1 MNVVTRGMRNAFR
14 NGVRTFSIIFILALS
29 IGLALTMLIARQAVQ
44 SKINTV
50 KSSIGNTITISPAGA
65 RGFQGGGEPLT
76 ETELAKVT
84 STAHVVSVTKV
95 LQDRLDTTNS
105 NLVSA
110 IEAGSLGRRNNGGT
124 ASGAPT
130 PPAGAT
136 GGSTATRSF
145 TPPVFVIGTNTTD
158 GAILTGGGTVTM
170 KTGNK
175 FDATKDANVALV
187 GQSLAT
193 KNNLNVGST
202 FTAYGT
208 TVTVVG
214 IFDAGN
220 TFSNNSVVM
229 PLATVQRL
237 SDQVGQVSSAIV
249 QVDSITNLSAT
260 TASLQSVLG
269 TSVADVVS
277 QQDSSAQALAP
288 LENIKN
294 ISLYSLLGAVIAGAV
309 IILLTMMMIVRE
321 RRREIGV
328 LKAIGSSNAKVM
340 LQFVA
345 EAITF
350 TMIAAVV
357 GIGIGVAA
365 GSPVTKLLVTTSSNT
380 SQTAGPGQGRGFVRL
395 AGLGGQSLRN
405 VTANVSWTILLY
417 GFLAALVIAII
428 GSAIPA
434 WLIAKV
440 RPAEVMRAE

>member
-1 MNVVTRGMRNAFR
+1 MNVVTRGIRNAFR

-29 IGLALTMLIARQAVQ
+29 IGLALTMLVARQAVQ
-44 SKINTV
+44 AKINSV

-76 ETELAKVT
+76 EAELAKAAG
-84 STAHVVSVTKV
+84 TAHVVSVTKI
-95 LQDRLDTTNS
+95 LQDRLESTNS

-110 IEAGSLGRRNNGGT
+110 IDAGTLGRRNNGGT
-124 ASGAPT
+124 PSDVPAPPSGAN
-130 PPAGAT
+130 GGVAT
-136 GGSTATRSF
+136 TRSF
-145 TPPVFVIGTNTTD
+145 TPPVFLIGTNTTD
-158 GAILTGGGTVTM
+158 GAILNGGGSVTI
-170 KTGNK
+170 KSGAK
-175 FDATKDANVALV
+175 FDAAKDANVALV

-202 FTAYGT
+202 FTAYGSAI
-208 TVTVVG
+208 TVVG

-220 TFSNNSVVM
+220 TFSNNTVVM

-237 SDQVGQVSSAIV
+237 SNQAGQVSSAIV

-260 TASLQSVLG
+260 TTSLQGTLG

-277 QQDSSAQALAP
+277 QQDTSTQALAP
-288 LENIKN
+288 LENIKT
-294 ISLYSLLGAVIAGAV
+294 ISTYSLFGAVIAGAI

-340 LQFVA
+340 LQFIS

-365 GSPVTKLLVTTSSNT
+365 GSPVTKLLVTSSSNA
-380 SQTAGPGQGRGFVRL
+380 SQTGGGPGRGFARL
-395 AGLGGQSLRN
+395 AGLGGQSIRN
-405 VTANVSWTILLY
+405 VTTNVSWTILLY
-417 GFLAALVIAII
+417 GLLAALIIAIL